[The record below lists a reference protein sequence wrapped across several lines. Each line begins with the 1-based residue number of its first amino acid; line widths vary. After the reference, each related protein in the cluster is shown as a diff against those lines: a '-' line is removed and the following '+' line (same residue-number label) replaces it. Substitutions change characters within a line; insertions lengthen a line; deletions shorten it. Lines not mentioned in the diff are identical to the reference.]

1 MYSPLNAQLI
11 QANELQLA
19 SRQPIAEHRRALRE
33 ERDVVAS
40 RRRHLKG
47 LAVATSALEYITG
60 VGERLGA
67 RCTQGAQ
74 SAANACFTHTV
85 GQVGGQRFFKHR

>member
-11 QANELQLA
+11 QAHELELV
-19 SRQPIAEHRRALRE
+19 SRQPIAEHRRALE
-33 ERDVVAS
+33 EGNVVAS

-47 LAVATSALEYITG
+47 LAVATGALEYIAG
-60 VGERLGA
+60 VCKSLGA

-74 SAANACFTHTV
+74 SAANACFTRKV